1 MGEENKYKEAIP
13 DALWTLLAIL
23 LAYIAPILL
32 FSVYV
37 FNGPVSG
44 SKEIWQV
51 LKIGV
56 VVLGSASLFVGI
68 PLFASSIVWFLAK
81 IKALA
86 KPSKKNVE
94 TLEFDAQVHGFIL
107 LILLPLILF
116 FMPYTID
123 IVNTTA
129 LVSVAIGATAFS
141 AVLAVPGYKEY
152 MEMLE
157 NLRKEPEDL

>member
-23 LAYIAPILL
+23 LAYIAPAFL
-32 FSVYV
+32 FSIYV

-51 LKIGV
+51 LKIGAII
-56 VVLGSASLFVGI
+56 LGSASLFVGI

-81 IKALA
+81 IKALT
-86 KPSKKNVE
+86 KTSKKNAEV
-94 TLEFDAQVHGFIL
+94 LEFNAQVHGFIL
-107 LILLPLILF
+107 FILLPLILF
-116 FMPYTID
+116 FMPYTGI
-123 IVNTTA
+123 INTTA
-129 LVSVAIGATAFS
+129 LVSVAIGATVFS

-152 MEMLE
+152 MEKLE

>member
-23 LAYIAPILL
+23 LAYIAPAFL
-32 FSVYV
+32 FSIYV

-44 SKEIWQV
+44 SKEVWQV
-51 LKIGV
+51 LKIGSIA
-56 VVLGSASLFVGI
+56 LGTASLFVGI
-68 PLFASSIVWFLAK
+68 PLFASSIVWFLVK

-86 KPSKKNVE
+86 KTSKENDE

-116 FMPYTID
+116 FMPYID
-123 IVNTTA
+123 IMNTTA

-157 NLRKEPEDL
+157 NLRKENEDL